1 MPWLWYAR
9 VALYLLLSMPGY
21 YTALDAGYM
30 PGLIG
35 SLYCTSNLSHDPN
48 PSPKPITLGLAL
60 TLTYVPVPAGS
71 IYYTF
76 TAALNVAACA
86 ATKPTPKQWEWRW
99 FTFLQVTTQVAKE
112 ARKEGRNW

>member
-35 SLYCTSNLSHDPN
+35 SLYCAFNLRLYPYPYS
-48 PSPKPITLGLAL
+48 K
-60 TLTYVPVPAGS
+60 
-71 IYYTF
+71 
-76 TAALNVAACA
+76 
-86 ATKPTPKQWEWRW
+86 
-99 FTFLQVTTQVAKE
+99 AKL
-112 ARKEGRNW
+112 